1 MKTVTSISGGKTSAF
16 VAANY
21 PSDFNVF
28 ALVRTDDKKCKYPDA
43 KIRQIVEDRIQ
54 KPFVGTLEDDVIITT
69 ILELEQFL
77 GREICWVSG
86 ITYDELIKTKGG
98 WLPNKLHRY
107 CTSWLKINPMFYWW
121 AETIGDPVEMQIGF
135 RANEQ
140 SRAKR
145 MKDKLNKNRLLEFK
159 ATFEKNKRGQNKW
172 EQVEWQ
178 KPVFPLIENPTYKDE
193 IESYWN
199 FRPVQFA
206 ALNNC
211 VGCFHRH
218 PLLLRKMFEQ
228 HPNKMNWFEQKEKGR
243 LKGTWRSDTSYAKI
257 KNHSL
262 QQELTFDDF
271 FECDS
276 GFCEV
281 V

>member
-21 PSDFNVF
+21 PSDYNVF
-28 ALVRTDDKKCKYPDA
+28 ALVRTSDKKCKYPDA
-43 KIRQIVEDRIQ
+43 KVRQIVEDRIQ
-54 KPFVGTLEDDVIITT
+54 KPFIGTLEDDVIITT

-77 GREICWVSG
+77 GREISWVSG
-86 ITYDELIKTKGG
+86 ITYDEVVETKGG

-145 MKDKLNKNRLLEFK
+145 MKDKLNENGLLEFK

-172 EQVEWQ
+172 EQVGWQ

-193 IESYWN
+193 IEQYWG

-206 ALNNC
+206 PLNNC
-211 VGCFHRH
+211 VGCFHRN
-218 PLLLRKMFEQ
+218 PLLLRKMFEE
-228 HPNKMNWFEQKEKGR
+228 HPNKMNWFEQQEKGR
-243 LKGTWRSDTSYAKI
+243 LKGYWRSDTSYEKI

-262 QQELTFDDF
+262 QQELSFDDF
-271 FECDS
+271 SECDS
-276 GFCEV
+276 GYCEV
-281 V
+281 A